1 MKAELKNMSIREI
14 LAFQSELEKERCSRF
29 DNLINTITAIS
40 KLEQKKQK
48 IYNYYNKRINQLRNN
63 NEEIK
68 QLQEMGFSVDLSGG
82 IYGGI
87 SIINFSNKDK
97 PNQYYGCDIDFM
109 SRNIKFGENEYLKTS
124 DLEKIKEILKLN

>member
-68 QLQEMGFSVDLSGG
+68 QLQEMGFNVDLSGG

-109 SRNIKFGENEYLKTS
+109 NRNSQFGENTYLKTS